1 MPAGKDIPSSS
12 DEAAKE
18 GLIRSVSS
26 LNENKNGTFQPF
38 VEAGT
43 CRYHVVK
50 CILALLSLA
59 WMSQIVRAE
68 GGRRYLD
75 EALGIL

>member
-18 GLIRSVSS
+18 GLIQGLSS

-43 CRYHVVK
+43 CRYRGV
-50 CILALLSLA
+50 I
-59 WMSQIVRAE
+59 M
-68 GGRRYLD
+68 
-75 EALGIL
+75 

>member
-1 MPAGKDIPSSS
+1 MPAGKDIPSKS

-18 GLIRSVSS
+18 GLIQGVSS

-50 CILALLSLA
+50 MYSCFTVS
-59 WMSQIVRAE
+59 R
-68 GGRRYLD
+68 LD
-75 EALGIL
+75 EPDSMLSGR

>member
-1 MPAGKDIPSSS
+1 MPAGKDILSKS

-18 GLIRSVSS
+18 GLIQGLSS
-26 LNENKNGTFQPF
+26 LNENKNSTFQPF

-50 CILALLSLA
+50 MYSCFTVS
-59 WMSQIVRAE
+59 R
-68 GGRRYLD
+68 LD
-75 EALGIL
+75 EPDSMPSGR